1 MSKHQRRAKGNHPAV
16 STRAYA
22 LTGAA
27 DIPRNGRVRVEFAH
41 MQSTG
46 KAVKRLIIVT
56 ALTLICGSAVAQ
68 NTGPTPQTGMEKPGI
83 TSGAKP
89 DGKMDASGMSAAKG
103 NVKREQD
110 GAPASPPRE
119 EKK

>member
-1 MSKHQRRAKGNHPAV
+1 M
-16 STRAYA
+16 
-22 LTGAA
+22 
-27 DIPRNGRVRVEFAH
+27 
-41 MQSTG
+41 
-46 KAVKRLIIVT
+46 KRLIIVT
-56 ALTLICGSAVAQ
+56 ALTLTCGSAAAQ

-89 DGKMDASGMSAAKG
+89 DGKDANGMSAAKG

-110 GAPASPPRE
+110 GAPAPPPRE